1 VNHSRDTIS
10 LLVSGEQQQIGVALK
25 GSSSSHHRTPL
36 HRSTK
41 CKILKIYTR
50 RKAKRSRGVP
60 QRLDGDRGRLHGLRF
75 DCLSTFRFVP
85 SFDKHERHA
94 RSFFFA
100 RCSLFVIERGYL
112 CFCRSFLG
120 SKSWV
125 KNATRMLRRRGK
137 FTLVI

>member
-1 VNHSRDTIS
+1 MNHSRDTIS

-94 RSFFFA
+94 RSFFFLQDA
-100 RCSLFVIERGYL
+100 ACL
-112 CFCRSFLG
+112 
-120 SKSWV
+120 
-125 KNATRMLRRRGK
+125 
-137 FTLVI
+137 